1 MVMTDPIA
9 DLITR
14 IRNGYRAR
22 KEAVEL
28 PGSKI
33 KTEVARVLKEEGF
46 ISDYEETR
54 QDKWPVLRVYLLYRQ
69 GKKAAV
75 EGIRRVSKPGGRH
88 YVGQDEIPRVL
99 NGLGISVLSTS
110 KGVLSDRETRNLKVG
125 GELLIEV
132 W

>member
-1 MVMTDPIA
+1 MVMTDPIS

-14 IRNGYRAR
+14 IRNGYHAR

-28 PGSKI
+28 PSSKVKAEI
-33 KTEVARVLKEEGF
+33 ARVLKAEGY
-46 ISDYEETR
+46 ISDFEIKK
-54 QDKWPVLRVYLLYRQ
+54 DKFPVLRVYLLYRQ

-88 YVGQDEIPRVL
+88 YIGQDEIPRVL
-99 NGLGISVLSTS
+99 NGLGIAVISTS
-110 KGVLSDRETRNLKVG
+110 QGVVSDREARNLKVG
-125 GELLIEV
+125 GELLLEV